1 MKKTWKAILED
12 MDELDNQMNQAI
24 DDDQTGGPDEGSF
37 DSGDSFG
44 STDDADQS
52 MDSSSSDD
60 SEPADMEVE
69 DDDSDESGDY
79 GLDKD
84 NIDVEGVMDELK
96 QMYTPIL
103 IMNNFTDESDA
114 QQMQESMSNARV
126 LTEANML
133 KFEPDTQAKQLI
145 SVTALLIARSKKSEK
160 YDAFVK
166 AYKLVKKLKAEI
178 LREEESSAKELAR
191 KFLQDTIDSNSN
203 EDATASAQ
211 KLIEY
216 IK

>member
-12 MDELDNQMNQAI
+12 MDELDNQMDQAI
-24 DDDQTGGPDEGSF
+24 DNDQTGGPDEGSF

-79 GLDKD
+79 GLDSND
-84 NIDVEGVMDELK
+84 VNIDGVMDELK

-103 IMNNFTDESDA
+103 IMNNFNESDA

-191 KFLQDTIDSNSN
+191 KFLQETIDSNSN

>member
-12 MDELDNQMNQAI
+12 MDELDNQMDQAI
-24 DDDQTGGPDEGSF
+24 DNDQTGGPDEGSF

-79 GLDKD
+79 GLDSND
-84 NIDVEGVMDELK
+84 VNIDGDMDELK

-103 IMNNFTDESDA
+103 IMNNFNESDA